1 MISSLHASVLAS
13 TYQYNCIEPSKNRW
27 THIIYATYIGLW
39 QWVCVCV
46 RACDVIKLI
55 GIGESIPKKI
65 KQIEVYIDILKFNS
79 LPLRVPFHSDNNKI
93 YTERQLN
100 FIICILPTKDDNNNN
115 SNNSNSSFTTKYHCT
130 TGNSLMAALCFI
142 VATNAECHRQ
152 AGVEDKAKVCFTPSL
167 PSARFLFRSLW
178 FRMRVGEGEKAKV
191 RAQSNYTR

>member
-100 FIICILPTKDDNNNN
+100 FIIYYQPKMTTIITVIIATAASQQSITVPLEIHWWRHFVSLSQQMLNATDKRGWKIKQKCVLPPP
-115 SNNSNSSFTTKYHCT
+115 SLARVSSFGLFDLEWEWERVRKRKC
-130 TGNSLMAALCFI
+130 A
-142 VATNAECHRQ
+142 R
-152 AGVEDKAKVCFTPSL
+152 KVITHD
-167 PSARFLFRSLW
+167 
-178 FRMRVGEGEKAKV
+178 
-191 RAQSNYTR
+191 N